1 MTATPQLHDILKT
14 RFGYD
19 RFLPMQEDVIKSV
32 LEGRDSLVLMPTG
45 GGKSLC
51 YQLPA
56 LLMDGV
62 TLVVSPLIALMKDQV
77 DALSA
82 NDIPAAFIN
91 STISNREVD
100 RVQLEAVRGRVKLLY
115 VAPERLA
122 VPRFREFL
130 RAFRPSLI
138 AVDEAHCISE
148 WGHDFRPDYR
158 NMRGLRLDLP
168 GVPVIALTATAT
180 EQVRA
185 DIVEHLGFSDAGNF
199 VASFNRPNLKYI
211 VRHKRQAFDGLVEL
225 LRERPGESAIIYCFS
240 RQDTEDVA
248 RDLSRVGIPALP
260 YHAGLDADLRH
271 ANQDRFIGGEAPIVV
286 ATIAFGMG
294 IDKPDVRLIV
304 HYDMPKTLE
313 GYYQETG
320 RAGRDGLPSDCVL
333 FYSYGDK
340 IKQDYFVG
348 QITNPDERRRAEA
361 KLATMVEFSELR
373 TCRRRHLLNYF
384 GEQWESDSCGACDVC
399 LAVSEEF
406 DATEISQK
414 LLSAVI
420 RTGERFG
427 AGHVI
432 QVLRGSRAAK
442 VLEFSHDELSVY
454 GIAADQSA
462 EDLRELFGLLL
473 DAEMLVKPDGE
484 YPTYEVTDHGRDF
497 LQRRD
502 NLTLQRP
509 VRPDAPARVR
519 SGRGRTST
527 RGMEVA
533 LEYSHDLYE
542 RLRTLRRGLAGK
554 MGVPVFVVFGDTSLQ
569 HMAHAMPQSVE
580 SFAAIPG
587 VGQAKL
593 SKYGEVFIEVIQ
605 TYASENGFA
614 ERSFIAVKTPSR
626 RPPRGP
632 RATHNETKRLLE
644 SGLNVGEIA
653 VERGLTQQTVLNH
666 LERLVAGGEELH
678 LSTLMPPA
686 ERIQRISEAFNT
698 VGSEMLTPVLEA
710 LGAGY
715 TYEELRLV
723 RLWMTQSTGMKGGSD
738 ESAIQAPQPF
748 L

>member
-1 MTATPQLHDILKT
+1 M
-14 RFGYD
+14 
-19 RFLPMQEDVIKSV
+19 

-519 SGRGRTST
+519 SGRGRTSP

>member
-1 MTATPQLHDILKT
+1 MTASPQLHALLKT

-19 RFLPMQEDVIKSV
+19 RFLPMQEEVITSV

-62 TLVVSPLIALMKDQV
+62 VLVVSPLIALMKDQV

-82 NDIPAAFIN
+82 NGIPAAFIN
-91 STISNREVD
+91 STISNREID
-100 RVQLEAVRGRVKLLY
+100 RIQLEAVRGRVNLLY

-158 NMRGLRLDLP
+158 NIRGLRHDLP

-199 VASFNRPNLKYI
+199 VASYNRPNLKYI

-225 LRERPGESAIIYCFS
+225 LGERPGESAIIYCFS

-248 RDLSRVGIPALP
+248 RNLSRVGIPALP
-260 YHAGLDADLRH
+260 YHAGLDPELRH
-271 ANQDRFIGGEAPIVV
+271 ANQDRFIGGEAPVVV

-340 IKQDYFVG
+340 IKQDYFVDR
-348 QITNPDERRRAEA
+348 IENPTERRRAEE

-373 TCRRRHLLNYF
+373 TCRRRYLLNYF
-384 GEQWESDSCGACDVC
+384 GEQRVEDSCGACDVC

-414 LLSAVI
+414 VLSAVI

-442 VLEFSHDELSVY
+442 VLEFGHDELSVY

-462 EDLRELFGLLL
+462 DDLRELFGLLL
-473 DAEMLVKPDGE
+473 DAGMLVKPPGE

-502 NLTLQRP
+502 SLTLQRP
-509 VRPDAPARVR
+509 VRPDAPARGR
-519 SGRGRTST
+519 SGGGRTST
-527 RGMEVA
+527 RGMEAA
-533 LEYSHDLYE
+533 LEYDHDLYE
-542 RLRTLRRGLAGK
+542 RLRTLRRGLADK
-554 MGVPVFVVFGDTSLQ
+554 SGVPAFVVFGDTSLQ
-569 HMAHAMPQSVE
+569 HMAHAVPQSVD

-593 SKYGEVFIEVIQ
+593 SKYGEVFLKVIQ
-605 TYASENGFA
+605 AYASENGLA
-614 ERSFIAVKTPSR
+614 ERSFIAAKTPSR
-626 RPPRGP
+626 RPLRRPS
-632 RATHNETKRLLE
+632 ATHNETKRLLE
-644 SGLNVGEIA
+644 LGLNVGEIA
-653 VERGLTQQTVLNH
+653 GERGLTQQTVLNH

-678 LSTLMPPA
+678 LAPLMPRS
-686 ERIQRISEAFNT
+686 ERMQRISEAFDT

-710 LGAGY
+710 LGSEY

-723 RLWMTQSTGMKGGSD
+723 RLWMAQSTGLKGGAD
-738 ESAIQAPQPF
+738 ESAVQAPQPF

>member
-1 MTATPQLHDILKT
+1 MTASLRLHDILKI

-19 RFLPMQEDVIKSV
+19 RFLPMQEEVIESV

-77 DALSA
+77 DALKA

-91 STISNREVD
+91 STLPYREVD
-100 RVQLEAVRGRVKLLY
+100 RVQMEAARGNVKLLY

-158 NMRGLRLDLP
+158 NVRGLRHDLP

-185 DIVEHLGFSDAGNF
+185 DIVEHLGFQDAGSF

-211 VRHKRQAFDGLVEL
+211 VRPKRQAFDSLVEL

-248 RDLSRVGIPALP
+248 RDLSLAGIPALP
-260 YHAGLDADLRH
+260 YHAGLDPELRH
-271 ANQDRFIGGEAPIVV
+271 TNQDRFIGGEAPVVV

-340 IKQDYFVG
+340 IKQDYFVDR
-348 QITNPDERRRAEA
+348 IDDPEERRRAEA
-361 KLATMVEFSELR
+361 KLVTMVEYSELR
-373 TCRRRHLLNYF
+373 TCRRRYLLNYF
-384 GEQWESDSCGACDVC
+384 GEAWEPEACGACDVC
-399 LAVSEEF
+399 LAVTEEWN
-406 DATEISQK
+406 ATEISQK
-414 LLSAVI
+414 VLSAVI

-432 QVLRGSRAAK
+432 QVLRGSRAGK
-442 VLEFSHDELSVY
+442 VLEFGHDRLSVH
-454 GIAADQSA
+454 GVAAGEST

-473 DAEMLVKPDGE
+473 DAGLLTKPPGE
-484 YPTYEVTDHGRDF
+484 YPTYEVTARGREF

-502 NLTLQRP
+502 NLTLSRPQRP
-509 VRPDAPARVR
+509 DTPAPGR
-519 SGRGRTST
+519 SRRGRSS
-527 RGMEVA
+527 VQPDQAA
-533 LEYSHDLYE
+533 LEYDRELYE
-542 RLRTLRRGLAGK
+542 RLRTLRRGLAKEG
-554 MGVPVFVVFGDTSLQ
+554 GVPAFVVFGDASLQ
-569 HMAHAMPQSVE
+569 HMAYAYPQSVE
-580 SFAAIPG
+580 GFAAIPG
-587 VGQAKL
+587 VGEAKL
-593 SKYGEVFIEVIQ
+593 SKFGDAFLEVIR
-605 TYASENGFA
+605 GFA
-614 ERSFIAVKTPSR
+614 AESGLEERPFVAARTPSR
-626 RPPRGP
+626 RSPRGP
-632 RATHNETKRLLE
+632 SATHQETKRLVAQ
-644 SGLNVGEIA
+644 GLNVGEIA
-653 VERGLTQQTVLNH
+653 TERGLTQQTVLNH
-666 LERLVAGGEELH
+666 MERLVAAGEALD
-678 LSTLMPPA
+678 LGPLMPPIK
-686 ERIQRISEAFNT
+686 RSQRIEAVFRA
-698 VGSEMLTPVLEA
+698 VGTEMLTPVLEV
-710 LGAGY
+710 LGDGY
-715 TYEELRLV
+715 GYEELRLV
-723 RLWMTQSTGMKGGSD
+723 RLWMAQTARAEGGSRG
-738 ESAIQAPQPF
+738 SAVQAPQP
-748 L
+748 LP